1 MNDLPRTPN
10 WLDWNNE
17 ASLWLMTPGA
27 QQRAD
32 HPQNKQIGVPVV
44 FRHVQMVRF
53 RRHCWEDYSI
63 VVTDSVMISVIR
75 TVHCV
80 FSTHEYSP
88 RLVFSNSQQ
97 NKCVFEACLLEA
109 PLGPLWRRH
118 LFTFNA
124 RGCVVDSRPQ
134 KLFYRLVMVINYSFF
149 MVHIIQE
156 RVQNVTCSQ

>member
-1 MNDLPRTPN
+1 MLWCSYHLHHDWWTISGPRTPK

-17 ASLWLMTPGA
+17 ASLWLMTPGTRE
-27 QQRAD
+27 RAG

-44 FRHVQMVRF
+44 FRHVQMVPF
-53 RRHCWEDYSI
+53 RRQCWEDYSI
-63 VVTDSVMISVIR
+63 VVRDSVMISVIR

-80 FSTHEYSP
+80 FSTHEYSL

-124 RGCVVDSRPQ
+124 RGCAVDSHP
-134 KLFYRLVMVINYSFF
+134 
-149 MVHIIQE
+149 
-156 RVQNVTCSQ
+156 

>member
-1 MNDLPRTPN
+1 M
-10 WLDWNNE
+10 
-17 ASLWLMTPGA
+17 MTPGA

-32 HPQNKQIGVPVV
+32 HPQNKQIGVPVL
-44 FRHVQMVRF
+44 FRYVQMVRF

-63 VVTDSVMISVIR
+63 IVRDSVMISVIR

-109 PLGPLWRRH
+109 PLGPL
-118 LFTFNA
+118 
-124 RGCVVDSRPQ
+124 
-134 KLFYRLVMVINYSFF
+134 
-149 MVHIIQE
+149 
-156 RVQNVTCSQ
+156 